1 MADIVTYH
9 VVNEKKLLRTVRGAL
24 LISVAFPKKGT
35 DRKIV

>member
-24 LISVAFPKKGT
+24 LISVAFPKKAQIE
-35 DRKIV
+35 K